1 VASSS
6 IPPPFIKK
14 SLGALADN
22 YGYQC
27 NHTHLS
33 IRLNISIARQSFAL
47 SVFFAPIFP
56 RCRSPPFQS
65 EFSKK
70 IQIGERAMF
79 DNTNLYT
86 LRTEVAE
93 GIMHYYVSFTDGQAI
108 HRETE
113 VSRPVYLEFCRF
125 VKQERNLRRW
135 DERHTEQSDLTDET
149 LYNRALHP
157 QKSVEE
163 TVYDSLRDERLR
175 QAIAELP
182 EIQRRR
188 FVQHHEFG
196 LTYEQIAEM
205 EGCKRQPVTRS
216 IERAEEKIRE
226 VIKKFEK

>member
-1 VASSS
+1 
-6 IPPPFIKK
+6 
-14 SLGALADN
+14 
-22 YGYQC
+22 
-27 NHTHLS
+27 
-33 IRLNISIARQSFAL
+33 
-47 SVFFAPIFP
+47 
-56 RCRSPPFQS
+56 
-65 EFSKK
+65 
-70 IQIGERAMF
+70 MF

-149 LYNRALHP
+149 LYNRALRP

-175 QAIAELP
+175 QVIADLP

-188 FVQHHEFG
+188 FVLYHEFG

-205 EGCKRQPVTRS
+205 EGCTRQAVTHS
-216 IERAEEKIRE
+216 VERAETKIRE
-226 VIKKFEK
+226 VMKNF